1 MLQLQKDYSLKAQL
15 TALFSN
21 TFLKNY
27 LDYTLFF
34 RYNAI
39 VQLVDY
45 NIV

>member
-15 TALFSN
+15 ALFSN
-21 TFLKNY
+21 TFFKNY

-39 VQLVDY
+39 VQLIDY